1 MPSPKY
7 ESIYKEIRNEILS
20 GVYAFGDYL
29 PSENVYTARFGC
41 TRNTIRRAIGILAAE
56 GFLLPQHGRGVQVIY
71 SPDTGKSLFT
81 IGGIESFSEA
91 AGRNSLH
98 VTTRVVG
105 FEEVTADEK
114 LSRKTGFDPEK
125 ELFHVQRIRL
135 FDEKPT
141 IYDENWFLKS
151 EMPGLTEEIAGKSIY
166 RYLEQDLGMTIT
178 TSKRRVSAEK
188 ASPEDTKYLALHGL
202 DFVLI
207 VTGQVFNSRGVMFEF
222 TQSRHVPDQVCFI
235 ESAVRQKIS

>member
-41 TRNTIRRAIGILAAE
+41 TRNTIRRAIGILASE

-91 AGRNSLH
+91 AGRNGLH

-114 LSRKTGFDPEK
+114 LSRKTGFDPGK

-178 TSKRRVSAEK
+178 NSRRRVTAEPSTK
-188 ASPEDTKYLALHGL
+188 RDEKYLNLGHQH
-202 DFVLI
+202 FVLA
-207 VTGQVFNSRGVMFEF
+207 VAGQVFNTKGIMFEY
-222 TQSRHVPDQVCFI
+222 TESRHRPDRVCFI
-235 ESAVRQKIS
+235 QSAVRQKI

>member
-1 MPSPKY
+1 MPAPKY
-7 ESIYKEIRNEILS
+7 ESIYKELKNDILS

-29 PSENVYTARFGC
+29 PSENVCTERFGC
-41 TRNTIRRAIGILAAE
+41 TRNTIRRAISILTSE
-56 GFLLPQHGRGVQVIY
+56 GLLLPQHGRGVQVIY

-91 AGRNSLH
+91 ADRNNLK
-98 VTTRVVG
+98 VKTRVVG
-105 FEEVTADEK
+105 FEEVTADVK
-114 LSRKTGFDPEK
+114 ISRKTGFDPGK

-135 FDEKPT
+135 FSGKPI

-151 EMPGLTEEIAGKSIY
+151 EMPELNESIASASVY
-166 RYLEQDLGMTIT
+166 RYLENELGMTIT
-178 TSKRRVSAEK
+178 TSKRRVTAEK
-188 ASPEDTKYLALHGL
+188 ATPADTKYLALHGL

-207 VTGQVFNSRGVMFEF
+207 VSGQVFNSRGVMFEY

-235 ESAVRQKIS
+235 ESAVRQNIL